1 MLTEKRRKIIRENF
15 LDQNLGKWFT
25 MEVFVQKMELCDE
38 NMVFLSYLSMNRRY
52 DGIWVCK

>member
-38 NMVFLSYLSMNRRY
+38 NMVFLSYLSMNRR
-52 DGIWVCK
+52 IVE